1 MLSTHAS
8 LHLSVITL
16 VTWQNWGPRLTHNQK
31 YSIGL
36 KHKMSVNFIIEILI
50 MKTKRGS
57 SNGRSMCLL
66 PTKREANSSESWWL
80 TYKCLPDNSPPTTT
94 NSNTQQ
100 TGYFH
105 AWYISEYNILKS
117 LLTPSLYAQDILS
130 SIEGNSPFSKGFISV
145 NIPISRHCAGNSTTS
160 SLDMENICSMDTL

>member
-1 MLSTHAS
+1 
-8 LHLSVITL
+8 
-16 VTWQNWGPRLTHNQK
+16 
-31 YSIGL
+31 
-36 KHKMSVNFIIEILI
+36 MSVNFIIEILI

-117 LLTPSLYAQDILS
+117 HLTPSLYAQDILS

-145 NIPISRHCAGNSTTS
+145 NIPISRYCARNMTSS
-160 SLDMENICSMDTL
+160 SLDVWKYLQCELFGHTADIFLYETLAVDILWIWYHVYSLK